1 MMSSMK
7 DLART
12 PYRKLRTS
20 VHKILGIDV
29 SIPVEKHNHKLIT
42 LGTQY
47 GGWALVD
54 SDKLQNSV
62 ILSCGLGED
71 GSFDI
76 EFAAKYNAKVI
87 IVDPTPRAI
96 KHFADIRSRIGLNR
110 EVAYLDSGSQSAKAY
125 DLSNV
130 SEAQLILCEKA
141 LWDTE
146 KKLRFYTP
154 PDPAHVSHSIVNFQ
168 NDYASNTPYIDV
180 ESITI
185 DGLLKEYDIA
195 QLELIKLDIEG
206 AEVEVLLDMIKKEIY
221 PHQILVEY
229 DELTKPSKK
238 AKSRIESVHAALMQA
253 GYQLIDKD
261 YTNYLYIFNAD

>member
-7 DLART
+7 NLARA
-12 PYRKLRTS
+12 PYRKLRTG
-20 VHKILGIDV
+20 VHKILGIHV
-29 SIPVEKHNHKLIT
+29 SIPVENHNYNLIT

-47 GGWALVD
+47 GGWSLVD
-54 SDKLQNSV
+54 TDKLKNSV

-96 KHFADIRSRIGLNR
+96 KHFAGIRSRIGLKR
-110 EVAYLDSGSQSAKAY
+110 ETEYLDSGSQPVNAY

-130 SEAQLILCEKA
+130 SDAQLLLCEKA

-146 KKLRFYTP
+146 KTLRFYTP
-154 PDPAHVSHSIVNFQ
+154 PDPTHVSHSIVNFQ
-168 NDYASNTPYIDV
+168 NDYSSNTPYIDV
-180 ESITI
+180 ESVTI
-185 DGLLKEYDIA
+185 DGLLREYGIEK
-195 QLELIKLDIEG
+195 LELIKLDIEG

-221 PHQILVEY
+221 PHQVLVEY

-238 AKSRIESVHAALMQA
+238 ARARIESVHAALTHA
-253 GYQLIDKD
+253 GYKLIDKE
-261 YTNYLYIFNAD
+261 YTNYLYVLNAG